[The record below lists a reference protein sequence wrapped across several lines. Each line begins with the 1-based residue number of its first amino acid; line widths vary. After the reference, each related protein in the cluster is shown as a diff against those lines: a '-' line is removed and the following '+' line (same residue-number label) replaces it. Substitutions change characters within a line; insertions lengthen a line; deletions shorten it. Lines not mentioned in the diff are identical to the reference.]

1 MTPQFPRVFCRFGK
15 SYSRGNKGLTNL
27 TGGGGAGGGS
37 DKNFWIHRGGGGGG
51 DSDKT
56 KLFGFTVRKC
66 TIKIILEKNKIKI
79 FDLSM
84 LLAPEPPSADK
95 QVKTKN
101 FRNNDRN
108 ILVNH
113 GFNNPH
119 NKSGIIRKILLYSV
133 VIL

>member
-1 MTPQFPRVFCRFGK
+1 M
-15 SYSRGNKGLTNL
+15 
-27 TGGGGAGGGS
+27 GGGGGGS
-37 DKNFWIHRGGGGGG
+37 DKTFWIHRE
-51 DSDKT
+51 KMY
-56 KLFGFTVRKC
+56 

-84 LLAPEPPSADK
+84 LLASEPPSADK
-95 QVKTKN
+95 QVKTKI

-113 GFNNPH
+113 GFNNLR

-133 VIL
+133 VIVQLFVQKRVN

>member
-1 MTPQFPRVFCRFGK
+1 MHCEK
-15 SYSRGNKGLTNL
+15 MY
-27 TGGGGAGGGS
+27 
-37 DKNFWIHRGGGGGG
+37 
-51 DSDKT
+51 
-56 KLFGFTVRKC
+56 

-133 VIL
+133 VIVQLFVQKRVN